1 MYYLSRQ
8 FNVHPSSSLKYIFI
22 GCQPEW
28 IKVPPNSRAWSG
40 RVSAVSHSQVQVPG
54 SPCRPGRSIPL
65 PLRLQ
70 CSEPDRP
77 RAGGAAAQAARL
89 RPGAAAAAAKPA
101 WHWQALLP

>member
-54 SPCRPGRSIPL
+54 SPCRPGQSIPL

-70 CSEPDRP
+70 GSEPDHP
-77 RAGGAAAQAARL
+77 GGAAAKAARL
-89 RPGAAAAAAKPA
+89 RPGAAAATAKQA
-101 WHWQALLP
+101 WQALLP